1 MKKVRRRR
9 EGMTLVEL
17 IVSLALLSILM
28 VMVVGV
34 VSPAAK
40 TFARMQQLQFAQLVL
55 DNVEDEIKSQLQ
67 DAAGNIK
74 IYNISDDEKPVNVLG
89 SASGAVLEYVNTDSY
104 VVLMSAGGCEETT
117 LMRGGQ
123 ATGTESAAAGRLL
136 LRYYWQKVAGS
147 ETIAYKYNYIEGGK
161 PVARAAQQ
169 VFADKYYMKSYLKL
183 TFSFPSGV
191 GEKDEVDYINVHAE
205 LYRDAGRSDL
215 LASEDFV
222 ADLRYKA
229 VRIDDVTAATE

>member
-1 MKKVRRRR
+1 MKKIRRRR

-74 IYNISDDEKPVNVLG
+74 IYNISDDGNPVNVPG
-89 SASGAVLEYVNTDSY
+89 SDSGAVLEYVNTDSY
-104 VVLMSAGGCEETT
+104 VVLMSAEGCEETT

-147 ETIAYKYNYIEGGK
+147 ETTAYKYNYIEGSK
-161 PVARAAQQ
+161 PVARAVQQ

-183 TFSFPSGV
+183 TFSFPNGV
-191 GEKDEVDYINVHAE
+191 GEKDEVKYINVHAE
-205 LYRDAGRSDL
+205 LCRDAGRSDL

-229 VRIDDVTAATE
+229 VRIDEVTATEE

>member
-1 MKKVRRRR
+1 MKKIKRRR

-74 IYNISDDEKPVNVLG
+74 IYNVSDDGTMVNATG
-89 SASGAVLEYVNTDSY
+89 SDIGSVLEYVNTDSY
-104 VVLMSAGGCEETT
+104 VVLMSAESCGETT
-117 LMRGGQ
+117 LMQSGQ
-123 ATGTESAAAGRLL
+123 VIGKESAAAGRLL
-136 LRYYWQKVAGS
+136 LRYYWQKAVGS
-147 ETIAYKYNYIEGGK
+147 ATEAYKYNYIVGGV

-169 VFADKYYMKSYLKL
+169 VFADKYYMGCYLKL
-183 TFSFPSGV
+183 TFSFPGGTAV
-191 GEKDEVDYINVHAE
+191 GDEADYINVHAE

-215 LASEDFV
+215 LASEDFI

-229 VRIDDVTAATE
+229 TRIDDVTATAE

>member
-1 MKKVRRRR
+1 MKKIRRRR

-74 IYNISDDEKPVNVLG
+74 IYNVSDDGTMVNATG
-89 SASGAVLEYVNTDSY
+89 SDIGSVLEYVNTDSY
-104 VVLMSAGGCEETT
+104 VVLMSAEGCGETT
-117 LMRGGQ
+117 LMQSGQ
-123 ATGTESAAAGRLL
+123 VIGKESAAAGRAAAALL
-136 LRYYWQKVAGS
+136 LAECGLVPRQRLINIIILWAVSLWPGRRS
-147 ETIAYKYNYIEGGK
+147 RFLPINTIW
-161 PVARAAQQ
+161 
-169 VFADKYYMKSYLKL
+169 
-183 TFSFPSGV
+183 
-191 GEKDEVDYINVHAE
+191 
-205 LYRDAGRSDL
+205 DA
-215 LASEDFV
+215 
-222 ADLRYKA
+222 
-229 VRIDDVTAATE
+229 I

>member
-1 MKKVRRRR
+1 
-9 EGMTLVEL
+9 MTLVEL

-74 IYNISDDEKPVNVLG
+74 IYHVSSGGSLVNKTGSD
-89 SASGAVLEYVNTDSY
+89 SGAVLEYVNTDSY
-104 VVLMSAGGCEETT
+104 VVLMSAEGCEETT

-136 LRYYWQKVAGS
+136 LRYYWQKAAGS
-147 ETIAYKYNYIEGGK
+147 ETTAYKYNYIEGGK
-161 PVARAAQQ
+161 PVARAVQQ

-183 TFSFPSGV
+183 TFSFPNGV
-191 GEKDEVDYINVHAE
+191 GEKDEVKYINVHAE
-205 LYRDAGRSDL
+205 LCRDEGDL
-215 LASEDFV
+215 LASENFV

-229 VRIDDVTAATE
+229 TRIDEVTATEE